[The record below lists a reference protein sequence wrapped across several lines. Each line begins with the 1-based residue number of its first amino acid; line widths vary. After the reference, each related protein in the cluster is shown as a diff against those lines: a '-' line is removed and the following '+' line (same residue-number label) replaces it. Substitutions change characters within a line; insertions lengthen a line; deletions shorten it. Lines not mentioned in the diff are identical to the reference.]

1 MLYKWYVF
9 PKEAIGDVFSKICE
23 YLPFESCLTIIKGIM
38 NNNIEIITTRNILV
52 FIVYTIVCLIMAVII
67 FKKKMLSDDKY

>member
-1 MLYKWYVF
+1 MYL